1 MKIGL
6 ALSGGGTRAIVFHLG
21 MLKALAEKGYWPS
34 IHYISSVSGGSLCVA
49 LIMANNDYKWPTQD
63 EYVNVVLPKIEHLL
77 TLSKW
82 TSLQVL
88 LCLPFIL
95 FLLLYTIVLYLV
107 GFKWFWPMTVGCF
120 VLAAMIPKAYYL
132 SFLLR
137 SVWKINCDISLLP
150 RIPQWAINC
159 TCWDTGKNWR
169 FEQRRMG
176 DYKTNYVK
184 NPTFPLSHAI
194 VASAAFPW
202 AIGALRIKTTGY
214 NWTDRNGKSC
224 EPVSEKLALWDGGI
238 YDNLGLESLFKLDYK
253 KEPKTYIQQHC
264 DFLIVSDASAK
275 LLVEQRKYLFSM
287 PIPTFLRSRIAEITT
302 DQVRSLRARQ
312 MFNYFKANM
321 NGLYICMGEAEKNT
335 GKCNNYNHIISI
347 KTSLMNFS
355 DDDYNILFNHAY
367 DLTIHRIDEHYNGC
381 ILQSVS

>member
-1 MKIGL
+1 MKVGL

-34 IHYISSVSGGSLCVA
+34 IYYISSVSGGSLCVA

-77 TLSKW
+77 TSSKW
-82 TSLQVL
+82 ASMQVL
-88 LCLPFIL
+88 LGLPFLL
-95 FLLLYTIVLYLV
+95 FLLLYLIALYFIGL
-107 GFKWFWPMTVGCF
+107 KYFWIMTVGCF

-150 RIPQWAINC
+150 RLPQWAINC

-169 FEQRRMG
+169 FEQGRMG

-184 NPTFPLSHAI
+184 NPKFPLSKA
-194 VASAAFPW
+194 VAASAAFPW
-202 AIGALRIKTTGY
+202 AIGALRIKTVGY
-214 NWTDRNGKSC
+214 KWTDRHHKPS
-224 EPVSEKLALWDGGI
+224 EPIFKKLALWDGGI

-253 KEPKTYIQQHC
+253 KEPKTYIQQNC

-275 LLVEQRKYLFSM
+275 LLIERRKYLFS
-287 PIPTFLRSRIAEITT
+287 IPVPTILRSRIAEITT

-312 MFNYFKANM
+312 MYNYFKANM
-321 NGLYICMGEAEKNT
+321 NGLYICMGEAGENT
-335 GKCNNYNHIISI
+335 SGCNNYDRIISI

-355 DDDYNILFNHAY
+355 DNDYEILFNHAY
-367 DLTIHRIDEHYNGC
+367 DLTIYRIDEHRNEC
-381 ILQSVS
+381 LLQCTP